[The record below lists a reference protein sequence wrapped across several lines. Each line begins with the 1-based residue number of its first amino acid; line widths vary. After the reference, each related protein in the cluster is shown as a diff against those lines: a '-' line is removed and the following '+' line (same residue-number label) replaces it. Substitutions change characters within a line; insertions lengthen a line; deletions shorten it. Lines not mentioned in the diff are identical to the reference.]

1 MRLITI
7 AIFTLALFSCH
18 RNNNKLTILFD
29 NVEGLETGA
38 EVYYKGIKVG
48 EVTHLDLF
56 KNKVVA
62 DIKLKDSIRIPVDSK
77 FIINPSVIGS
87 AHITIDPSPQTT
99 FVSSTDTVTGE
110 YSKKQLLDDFVSD
123 TARRRKVQ
131 ESFEKIGEGIK
142 GLIEASSRD
151 TIKTLK

>member
-7 AIFTLALFSCH
+7 TILTLALFSC
-18 RNNNKLTILFD
+18 RNANRLTILFD
-29 NVEGLETGA
+29 NVEGLENGA
-38 EVYYKGIKVG
+38 DVYYKGVKVG
-48 EVTHLDLF
+48 KVTRLDLF
-56 KNKVVA
+56 HNEVVT
-62 DIKLKDSIRIPVDSK
+62 DIKLQDGIRIPVGSK

-87 AHITIDPSPQTT
+87 ARITIEPSMQTT
-99 FVSSTDTVTGE
+99 FLSPKDTMTGE
-110 YSKKQLLDDFVSD
+110 FNKKELLDDFVSD

-151 TIKTLK
+151 TTKSSR

>member
-7 AIFTLALFSCH
+7 TILTLALLSCH
-18 RNNNKLTILFD
+18 RESNKLTILFN

-56 KNKVVA
+56 ENKVVA
-62 DIKLKDSIRIPVDSK
+62 DIKLKDSIRIPVGSK

-87 AHITIDPSPQTT
+87 AHITIDPSPQTA
-99 FVSSTDTVTGE
+99 FLSSKDTVSGE

-123 TARRRKVQ
+123 TARRKKMQ

-142 GLIEASSRD
+142 GLIEASSKD
-151 TIKTLK
+151 TTKNSK